1 MKFFNRNQPEAT
13 PPAGPGKQDLDLYWD
28 PKMAEIL
35 EHWGDDNVWNE
46 IQMFFSALQG
56 RVLDIA
62 CGTGITIM
70 KLKAYPALDLHG
82 CDISD
87 LLIRKG
93 VEKGIPPEKLRVC
106 DATRMPYADQEFDYS
121 YSIGSLEH
129 FTEAGIRDFLK
140 EARRVTRKASI
151 HMLPTSKSG
160 RDEGWMKTLQSFHN
174 NSGPWWKARFESEF
188 RQVKSIRSK
197 WEDSLSAGYWF
208 VCNG

>member
-1 MKFFNRNQPEAT
+1 MKLFNKKRAGWT
-13 PPAGPGKQDLDLYWD
+13 AVSAPAKQDLDLYWD

-46 IQMFFSALQG
+46 IQMFFSVLEG
-56 RVLDIA
+56 KVLDVA

-70 KLKAYPALDLHG
+70 KLKTYPALDLYG

-93 VEKGIPPEKLRVC
+93 VEKGIPPEKLCVC
-106 DATRMPYADQEFDYS
+106 DATRMPYANQEFNYS

-129 FTEAGIRDFLK
+129 FTEEGIRDFLK

-151 HMLPTSKSG
+151 HMLPVSRSG

-174 NSGPWWKARFESEF
+174 NSGPWWRERFESEF
-188 RQVKSIRSK
+188 GRVSLIRSK
-197 WEDSLSAGYWF
+197 WEDSLSVGYWF
-208 VCNG
+208 VCSI

>member
-1 MKFFNRNQPEAT
+1 MKFFNRNKPET
-13 PPAGPGKQDLDLYWD
+13 PPPSGPGKQDLDLYWD

-46 IQMFFSALQG
+46 IQMFFAALQG
-56 RVLDIA
+56 KVLDIA

-70 KLKAYPALDLHG
+70 KLKAYPDLEVHG

-87 LLIRKG
+87 LLVRKG
-93 VEKGIPPEKLRVC
+93 VEKGIPPETLRVC

-129 FTEAGIRDFLK
+129 FTEAGIRDFLA

-151 HMLPTSKSG
+151 HMLPVSKSG

-174 NSGPWWKARFESEF
+174 NSGPWWKARFETEF
-188 RQVKSIRSK
+188 RQVKLIRSK
-197 WEDSLSAGYWF
+197 WEDSLSVGYWF